1 MSLHSSE
8 VQNLSPDQISSTY
21 LNLRRRYNYFRF
33 GKTNVRHIGT
43 LLPVATST
51 ISQLLAWHTILRQ
64 TTKFRP
70 NWAYFRFR
78 IWWCHSLPKVSVY
91 QRTKFH
97 QHILIHGWDI
107 TTSGLE
113 RQPLTILKFYF
124 RFRFWPW
131 WPYSALAC
139 HSALR
144 CRISSKSVHPQR
156 WYNVISIF
164 KMAAASAQSY
174 FRFQIG
180 WRRSFLDVSFYQQT
194 KVLVITQSAETISA
208 FGKRMFAILE
218 FYFRF
223 QFRLY
228 RRRDVTASSLERQPL
243 TILKFYFRFRP
254 YGRSRY
260 VILHQPAKFCPNPN
274 AHGRKITSC
283 WF

>member
-21 LNLRRRYNYFRF
+21 LNLRPRYNYFRF

-78 IWWCHSLPKVSVY
+78 IWWCHFLPKVSVY

-107 TTSGLE
+107 TTSGLDK
-113 RQPLTILKFYF
+113 QL
-124 RFRFWPW
+124 
-131 WPYSALAC
+131 
-139 HSALR
+139 
-144 CRISSKSVHPQR
+144 
-156 WYNVISIF
+156 
-164 KMAAASAQSY
+164 
-174 FRFQIG
+174 
-180 WRRSFLDVSFYQQT
+180 
-194 KVLVITQSAETISA
+194 
-208 FGKRMFAILE
+208 FAILE

-223 QFRLY
+223 RIWWRRFLQNIHIYQQTKFRS
-228 RRRDVTASSLERQPL
+228 TSSIHSWHITISGFEKQSSA
-243 TILKFYFRFRP
+243 ILKFYFRFRLRP
-254 YGRSRY
+254 HHRSRHI
-260 VILHQPAKFCPNPN
+260 ILHQSAKFHLNRT
-274 AHGRKITSC
+274 AHGSKITSC
-283 WF
+283 RFDFQDGVFPPSWILDVQ